1 MAEETFSGN
10 VCHWCARKCTCAGP
24 CLGFNRCSL
33 LNLYPIGLRCW
44 PCANRDCPP
53 HNDYVH
59 KLFRTTLGV
68 DKNMTDL
75 ITQFAYPVCDEPFMH
90 ACYKCEPSWEG
101 YNCSVCK
108 RLAAGG
114 RPFWEFLATTTF
126 HTVWRRSTPGAPLL
140 QYPIAALYRGI
151 LANAG
156 ACGSPDGR
164 TGEWRN
170 GWRNERGTW
179 ISGGWWNTSDFW
191 TAADGGGGWTDG
203 GGGWA
208 NGWDW
213 GNGRDW

>member
-1 MAEETFSGN
+1 MAEETFTGN

-24 CLGFNRCSL
+24 CLGFNGCSL
-33 LNLYPIGLRCW
+33 LNLDPIGLRCW

-75 ITQFAYPVCDEPFMH
+75 ITQFAYPVCDEPFTH

-114 RPFWEFLATTTF
+114 RPFWEFLATTTT
-126 HTVWRRSTPGAPLL
+126 HLIWRRSTPRPRGHHSSNIQSGRYPTVFL
-140 QYPIAALYRGI
+140 QLPAHEVRQMASLGSGETVGGMSEARG
-151 LANAG
+151 
-156 ACGSPDGR
+156 
-164 TGEWRN
+164 
-170 GWRNERGTW
+170 
-179 ISGGWWNTSDFW
+179 
-191 TAADGGGGWTDG
+191 
-203 GGGWA
+203 
-208 NGWDW
+208 
-213 GNGRDW
+213 